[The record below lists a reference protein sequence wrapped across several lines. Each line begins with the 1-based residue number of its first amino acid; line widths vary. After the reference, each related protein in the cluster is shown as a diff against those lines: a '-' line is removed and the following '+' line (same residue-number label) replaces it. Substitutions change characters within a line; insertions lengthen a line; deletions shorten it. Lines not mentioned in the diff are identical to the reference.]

1 MFADFDR
8 EPLAAASVAQVHSA
22 RLPSGAEV
30 AVKVQRPGIRTVVER
45 DLDIVARLARSL
57 ESRTSWARS
66 LGARELA
73 VGFADA
79 VREELDFRIE
89 AANMAG
95 VAATAD
101 GAVRIP
107 VPLQPLCGERVLVME
122 RLAGTPLGAAGPA
135 LEERGLDRQAL
146 ARQLLASMLA
156 QVMVTGVFHADPHPG
171 NVLLLADG
179 RLGLLDFG
187 SVGRLDGSVRAALQR
202 LLLAMDRGDPL
213 GASDALLEVMLRP
226 DEVDTE
232 RLERDLG
239 QFMARYLSAGA
250 STGVR
255 MFSDLFRIVTGHGLS
270 IPPEVAAH
278 LPGPGHPRGHAGPAR
293 PRVRPGR
300 RGARL
305 RRRPGR
311 RPALDPATARQLVT
325 DELTTLLPMLRRLPR
340 RLERIAGA
348 AEHGRLSVQVRLFA
362 DQRDRRH
369 LTGLLHQVLLTI
381 LAATAGIMAVLLLGT
396 DRRPLGHGHG
406 QPLPVARLQPA
417 GRLRHSRPP
426 GPGPDL
432 PPGAT
437 MTGIGEPPG
446 ASDGGAGELAR
457 NPGVIA
463 TTLLSGL
470 LAVAVAAAEWVGSGE
485 ALTSPVGILW
495 AVVAALG
502 VAAMLLGF
510 GLELR
515 RRRLAERAVAP
526 APGSPAVAPGPAV
539 PALPTGTVTFLF
551 TDIEGSTRL
560 LRAAGPTA
568 TAAAVTP
575 PRRPPAP
582 GHRRRRTAAQC
593 SSTDGRR
600 LLRRLRRP
608 ATRSGPPWPPSG
620 PWPPSPGA
628 RRGPAPGAHGAA
640 HRGGRGA
647 GRRQLLRHRRQP
659 RGPPAGRP
667 AYGGQVLALRRHRRP
682 GRADALPEGA
692 GLRDLGEHRLKDLQP
707 P

>member
-1 MFADFDR
+1 MGDFLLYTIAVPVTFLALVLGMALAARRILGLRVGLVRTTLACMVGLSSSEAALSAMPGPETTPALATVQIGVALLMMIALLTFAEIVVPTGSIPPPTEWWRALRRRVARTRRYSRITAIAFRHGLGPYLRGRERTDTRVARSLRLALEEGGVTFVKLGQVLSTRPDLLPAELVEELGRLTDHVAPAPWDEVEQVLAADLGRPVAEVFAEFDR
-8 EPLAAASVAQVHSA
+8 EPLAAASVAQVHAA
-22 RLPSGAEV
+22 RLRSGEEV

-57 ESRTSWARS
+57 ESRTRWARS

-107 VPLQPLCGERVLVME
+107 VPHQPLCGERVLVME
-122 RLAGTPLGAAGPA
+122 RLRGQPLGAAGPA
-135 LEERGLDRQAL
+135 LDERGPDRQAL

-156 QVMVTGVFHADPHPG
+156 QVMVAGVFHADPHPG
-171 NVLLLADG
+171 NVLVLADG

-250 STGVR
+250 SSGVR
-255 MFSDLFRIVTGHGLS
+255 MFSDLFRIVTDHGLS
-270 IPPEVAAH
+270 IPPEVAATFRA
-278 LPGPGHPRGHAGPAR
+278 LATLEGTLAQLAPGFDLVAEARASTAGQGPAQ
-293 PRVRPGR
+293 
-300 RGARL
+300 
-305 RRRPGR
+305 
-311 RPALDPATARQLVT
+311 ALDPATARQLVT

-396 DRRPLGHGHG
+396 
-406 QPLPVARLQPA
+406 A
-417 GRLRHSRPP
+417 G
-426 GPGPDL
+426 GPSVT
-432 PPGAT
+432 AT
-437 MTGIGEPPG
+437 V
-446 ASDGGAGELAR
+446 SLYQ
-457 NPGVIA
+457 
-463 TTLLSGL
+463 
-470 LAVAVAAAEWVGSGE
+470 
-485 ALTSPVGILW
+485 
-495 AVVAALG
+495 
-502 VAAMLLGF
+502 LLGYN
-510 GLELR
+510 
-515 RRRLAERAVAP
+515 
-526 APGSPAVAPGPAV
+526 
-539 PALPTGTVTFLF
+539 
-551 TDIEGSTRL
+551 L
-560 LRAAGPTA
+560 LVVCAI
-568 TAAAVTP
+568 
-575 PRRPPAP
+575 
-582 GHRRRRTAAQC
+582 
-593 SSTDGRR
+593 
-600 LLRRLRRP
+600 
-608 ATRSGPPWPPSG
+608 
-620 PWPPSPGA
+620 
-628 RRGPAPGAHGAA
+628 
-640 HRGGRGA
+640 
-647 GRRQLLRHRRQP
+647 
-659 RGPPAGRP
+659 
-667 AYGGQVLALRRHRRP
+667 LALRVLVLIFRP
-682 GRADALPEGA
+682 DRP
-692 GLRDLGEHRLKDLQP
+692 
-707 P
+707 